1 LKKGFFITFEGNDGS
16 GKSTQIKF
24 LSDYLKK
31 KGMEVTIVREPGGT
45 PIGEKIRDLL
55 LDKENK
61 EMCAVTEMLLYAAS
75 RAQLV
80 HSVIGP
86 DIEAGKVVICDR
98 FVDSSYA
105 YQGMGRGLGI
115 KTVSTVNSFAIGKYM
130 PDLTFF
136 MDIDADTAM
145 SRRNSSGEEAD
156 RIESEKME
164 FHRNVYEGYNTLVS
178 LYPDRIKRID
188 TRRCPEEVF
197 VSIRKYVDELLDC

>member
-1 LKKGFFITFEGNDGS
+1 MKKGFFITFEGNDGS

>member
-1 LKKGFFITFEGNDGS
+1 
-16 GKSTQIKF
+16 
-24 LSDYLKK
+24 
-31 KGMEVTIVREPGGT
+31 MREPGGT

-130 PDLTFF
+130 PDLTFLW
-136 MDIDADTAM
+136 ILT
-145 SRRNSSGEEAD
+145 RIRQCRGETQAA
-156 RIESEKME
+156 
-164 FHRNVYEGYNTLVS
+164 
-178 LYPDRIKRID
+178 
-188 TRRCPEEVF
+188 
-197 VSIRKYVDELLDC
+197 RKLIV